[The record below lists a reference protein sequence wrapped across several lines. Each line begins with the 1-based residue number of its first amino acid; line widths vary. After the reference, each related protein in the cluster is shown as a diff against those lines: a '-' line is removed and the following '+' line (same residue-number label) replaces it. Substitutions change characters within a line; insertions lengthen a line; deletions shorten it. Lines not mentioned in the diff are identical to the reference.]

1 MSRGTR
7 IIPREVADWFWPD
20 GLEGHDT
27 RIFPLLERS
36 GWTHSGQWWLPP
48 SGREYR
54 CVCHSARRALIAE
67 YEAAQARLREDD
79 DE

>member
-1 MSRGTR
+1 MSRRHG
-7 IIPREVADWFWPD
+7 IVPREVADWFWPD
-20 GLEGHDT
+20 HQYT
-27 RIFPLLERS
+27 PIFPLLESR
-36 GWTHSGQWWLPP
+36 GWAQSGQWWLPP

-67 YEAAQARLREDD
+67 YHAEQARLGAR